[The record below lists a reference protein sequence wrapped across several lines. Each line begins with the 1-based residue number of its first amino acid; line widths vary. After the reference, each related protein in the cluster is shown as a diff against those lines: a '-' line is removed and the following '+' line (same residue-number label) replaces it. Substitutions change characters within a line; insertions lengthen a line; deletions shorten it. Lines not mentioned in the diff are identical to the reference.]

1 MTQQIIK
8 FNSGEEVICNVV
20 KDVGDYISIEN
31 PMKMLTIPR
40 ATKRGIVES
49 LTLSR
54 WLYPYTEQKI
64 CKVRKDSITT
74 IMSASEGLKTFYY
87 RQLEQGEKQE
97 LKIHD
102 WEARDY
108 NELGEDFDEEEV
120 KKYLEALEPL
130 KSVKKKILH

>member
-1 MTQQIIK
+1 MSQQIIK

>member
-8 FNSGEEVICNVV
+8 FNSGDEVICNVI
-20 KDVGDYISIEN
+20 KDVGDYLSIEN
-31 PMKMLTIPR
+31 PMKMYTVPR

-54 WLYPYTEQKI
+54 WMYPYTEQKI
-64 CKVRKDSITT
+64 CRVRKDSITT
-74 IMSASEGLKTFYY
+74 IMSASEGLKTFYH

-102 WEARDY
+102 WEAKDY
-108 NELGEDFDEEEV
+108 NEEFDEDEV
-120 KKYLEALEPL
+120 KKVLEALEPS

>member
-1 MTQQIIK
+1 MSQQIIK

-20 KDVGDYISIEN
+20 KDVGDYISID